1 MYMVIGLME
10 REVLVEDQDMQEIMS
25 QMRVTL
31 YSLYVSDT

>member
-1 MYMVIGLME
+1 MYIVIPLLE
-10 REVLVEDQDMQEIMS
+10 REVLVEDCMQEIMS

>member
-1 MYMVIGLME
+1 MVVGLTE

-31 YSLYVSDT
+31 YHLYVSDT

>member
-1 MYMVIGLME
+1 MVVGLTE

-31 YSLYVSDT
+31 YRLYVSDT